1 METVL
6 VFILA
11 VALSRVFCGIHAGF
25 QEKAVCVGLIM
36 LYVLT
41 YLVSLIPIVLWP
53 VIMWMR
59 N

>member
-6 VFILA
+6 VFIIA
-11 VALSRVFCGIHAGF
+11 VVLSRVFCGIHAGF

-36 LYVLT
+36 LCVLT

-53 VIMWMR
+53 VIMCIR
-59 N
+59 H

>member
-11 VALSRVFCGIHAGF
+11 IALSRAFYEINLGF
-25 QEKAVCVGLIM
+25 QEKMVCVGIIALC
-36 LYVLT
+36 VLT
-41 YLVSLIPIVLWP
+41 YLVSLIPAALWP
-53 VIMWMR
+53 VIVWIR

>member
-6 VFILA
+6 VFIIA
-11 VALSRVFCGIHAGF
+11 VVLSREFYGINTGF
-25 QEKAVCVGLIM
+25 QEKAFCISAVVLC
-36 LYVLT
+36 VLT

-53 VIMWMR
+53 VIMWIR

>member
-6 VFILA
+6 VFIIA
-11 VALSRVFCGIHAGF
+11 VVLSREFYRINTGF
-25 QEKAVCVGLIM
+25 QEKAVCVVAVVLC
-36 LYVLT
+36 VLT

-53 VIMWMR
+53 VIMWIR

>member
-6 VFILA
+6 VFIIA
-11 VALSRVFCGIHAGF
+11 VVLSRVFCGIHAGF
-25 QEKAVCVGLIM
+25 QEKAVCDGLIM
-36 LYVLT
+36 LCVLT

-53 VIMWMR
+53 VFMWIR